1 MQYFGGKQRIAKYII
16 EYLNRIR
23 KPGQVFLEPFVGS
36 ANIIIGMDNPRIGS
50 DFHEDLIMLHKAIQS
65 GEFEYPAEI
74 SEQQY
79 NELKKAES
87 SALRALVGFGCSY
100 SGKWFGGYARSG
112 HRNYCLN
119 AVHSLQ
125 KKSKF
130 LTGIEFHYR
139 DYRDWEPINCLV
151 YCDPPYVNT
160 TKIHGDSFN
169 TDEFWNIMRKW
180 SKHNTVVTSEYE
192 APEDFTCAMEFATK
206 TDIRGKVGKFHR
218 TEKLFIEEASY
229 RSLALSDAS

>member
-16 EYLNRIR
+16 NFLKNIR
-23 KPGQVFLEPFVGS
+23 KPGQIFLEPFVGS

-65 GEFEYPAEI
+65 GEFIYPSEI

-100 SGKWFGGYARSG
+100 AGKWFGGYARSG
-112 HRNYCLN
+112 QRNYCLN

-130 LTGIEFHYR
+130 FEGIEFRYK
-139 DYRDWEPINCLV
+139 DYREWEPIDYLIYN
-151 YCDPPYVNT
+151 DPPYVNS
-160 TKIHGDSFN
+160 TKIHGSSFDTN
-169 TDEFWNIMRKW
+169 EFWDIMRRW
-180 SKHNTVVTSEYE
+180 SKHNTVVISEYE
-192 APEDFTCAMEFATK
+192 APQDFICAMELATK
-206 TDIRGKVGKFHR
+206 TDIRGKAGKFQR
-218 TEKLFIEEASY
+218 IEKLFIQEDLYHTLTLSNAS
-229 RSLALSDAS
+229 